1 MVEVFKTNIEDNQT
15 AERVLSCLLGKF
27 PGCRINFDLDDCDR
41 ILRVEAEQIE
51 VSMVIESVCKLGF
64 DCVTL

>member
-1 MVEVFKTNIEDNQT
+1 
-15 AERVLSCLLGKF
+15 LSCLLGKF